1 MVRRLETLSG
11 PRKRDRPNR
20 RTVATLGL
28 ATLLAA
34 GAFACL
40 SSSNPAASA
49 PSAPSGS
56 APSASGIVASDP
68 VAPGL
73 AAPGAADA
81 HAWVEETLA
90 GLSLRERV
98 AQLVMVWMSGGY
110 APRDN
115 EEFTRIES
123 LVRDDAIGGIVISL
137 GTPLGYAARLNQLQS
152 SADVPLLVAAD
163 FESGA
168 GFRVSG
174 VFALPNMLE
183 MPGATVL
190 PPAMAF
196 GAADDEDYAYQGGPD
211 HRHRGAGARRSHHL
225 RAGARRQQQS
235 RQSHH
240 QHALLRGG
248 SRARGGAGRGL
259 HPGRARG
266 RTARHR
272 QALSRPRGHRH
283 GLPPRASG
291 DTRRPRAAR
300 QPRTRAL
307 PARDRGGR

>member
-11 PRKRDRPNR
+11 SRKRDRRNR

-40 SSSNPAASA
+40 SSSGQVGRGAAEVGPGAAAADAATPAASGA
-49 PSAPSGS
+49 RLSPFGGPPIEPTLSA
-56 APSASGIVASDP
+56 
-68 VAPGL
+68 
-73 AAPGAADA
+73 GAET
-81 HAWVEETLA
+81 WVEETLA

-196 GAADDEDYAYQGGPD
+196 GAADDEDYAYQ
-211 HRHRGAGARRSHHL
+211 
-225 RAGARRQQQS
+225 
-235 RQSHH
+235 
-240 QHALLRGG
+240 
-248 SRARGGAGRGL
+248 AGRITGVEARALGVHITFAPVLDVNNNPANPIINTRSFGEDPERVAALGAGL

-266 RTARHR
+266 RTPRHR
-272 QALSRPRGHRH
+272 QALSRSRGHRD
-283 GLPPRASG
+283 GLPPRASD
-291 DTRRPRAAR
+291 DTR
-300 QPRTRAL
+300 
-307 PARDRGGR
+307 